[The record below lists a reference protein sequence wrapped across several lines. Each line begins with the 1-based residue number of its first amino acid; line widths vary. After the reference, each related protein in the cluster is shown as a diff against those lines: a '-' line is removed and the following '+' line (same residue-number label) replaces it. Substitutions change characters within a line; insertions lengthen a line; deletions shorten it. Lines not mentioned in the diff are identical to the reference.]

1 MGESKQG
8 RSRVKKKIK
17 IGPFHPE
24 LEESV
29 YFKLVANEDKI
40 ITEVEVVNGFIH
52 RGMESLITSKNFMQN
67 LILTERVCSLC
78 SNNHPFA
85 YALAIEKLAGIE
97 VPKRAEALRV
107 IADEVKRVSSNLF
120 NLAMLAHL
128 THSHELMKETME
140 AREYMQDL
148 KEIIWGNRMDMSANQ
163 LTGVKYD
170 LDEKKVKLILETLQ
184 TVDPK
189 IKNLAE
195 KFENNEELRKRTV
208 GVGILPKNKAVE
220 LGVTGPV
227 ARGSGI
233 NNDVRAKAPYSIY
246 GDLKPKITLKNG
258 CDVHS
263 RAMVRFGDAIE
274 AIRMIKEVVNNLP
287 DGSTYVEKVPQVPA
301 GETTVRVEAPRG
313 ELIYYLKTDGSQKPK
328 RMKWKVPTFTN
339 WEALKEMLKNNK
351 VENATII
358 VNSIDPCISCTER

>member
-1 MGESKQG
+1 MKE
-8 RSRVKKKIK
+8 KIK

-29 YFKLVANEDKI
+29 YFKLVADENQI
-40 ITEVEVVNGFIH
+40 IQEVEVINGFIH

-85 YALAIEKLAGIE
+85 YALAVEKLAGIT
-97 VPKRAEALRV
+97 VPRRAEALRV
-107 IADEVKRVSSNLF
+107 IADEVKRVASNLF
-120 NLAMLAHL
+120 NVAMLAHL
-128 THSHELMKETME
+128 THAHELMKETMHT
-140 AREYMQDL
+140 REYMQDL

-170 LDEKKVKLILETLQ
+170 LDEKKIQLILETLQ
-184 TVDPK
+184 KVQPQLITLK
-189 IKNLAE
+189 E
-195 KFENNEELRKRTV
+195 KFETDEQLRSRTV
-208 GVGILPKNKAVE
+208 GVGILPREKALE

-233 NNDVRAKAPYSIY
+233 NNDARVKTPYALY
-246 GDLKPKITLKNG
+246 GELKPKVSLRDG

-263 RAMVRFGDAIE
+263 RAIVRFEDAIE
-274 AIRMIKEVVNNLP
+274 ALRMVKDLITNLP
-287 DGSTYVEKVPQVPA
+287 EGTTYVEKKPQVPA
-301 GETTVRVEAPRG
+301 GEITVRVEAPRG
-313 ELIYYLKTDGSQKPK
+313 ELLYYLQTDGSQKPK
-328 RMKWKVPTFTN
+328 RMRWKVPTYTN
-339 WEALKEMLKNNK
+339 WEALKVMLKDNK